1 MNVIDTH
8 GDMITKFIPK
18 RDGRINNIVK
28 INTPYNII
36 APPEMKFLF
45 LPMPYPDHYDWE
57 SSSGV
62 LEPALSSE
70 LNVQLYWN
78 VEEGERFIKAGT
90 PLMQIVPIWEKDVNM
105 VCRDANEKEMRW
117 IEKKP
122 YWNSFSFSP
131 VRNKV
136 KELYKRYFQ

>member
-1 MNVIDTH
+1 
-8 GDMITKFIPK
+8 
-18 RDGRINNIVK
+18 
-28 INTPYNII
+28 
-36 APPEMKFLF
+36 
-45 LPMPYPDHYDWE
+45 MPYPDHYDWE

-117 IEKKP
+117 IKKKP
-122 YWNSFSFSP
+122 YWTSFSFSP
-131 VRNKV
+131 TRNKV
-136 KELYKRYFQ
+136 KELYKRYFK